1 MRTVRQGDVL
11 LLEIVKLPATCTQ
24 IAAGRRVILAHGEA
38 TGHAHEL
45 TVANPTWELDN
56 NTPMRL
62 YEAWT
67 GLRYLFVEQPCML
80 THQEHGAIRIR
91 PGFYEVIRQREYS
104 PPRQHEHLPSHFG
117 YVHVLD

>member
-11 LLEIVKLPATCTQ
+11 LLEVLKLPAACTQ
-24 IAAGRRVILAHGEA
+24 IAAGRRVVLAQGEA

-45 TVANPTWELDN
+45 TAADPAWGQDN

-62 YEAWT
+62 YEWA
-67 GLRYLFVEQPCML
+67 GLRYLFVDCPCML
-80 THQEHGAIRIR
+80 THQEHGAVPIR

-104 PPRQHEHLPSHFG
+104 PPREQEYAGPHVG
-117 YVHVLD
+117 YVRD